1 MKRVLFDVLEMNIA
15 VAVIIVLV
23 GVLAEILRKR
33 YGAGWMKAIWMLLA
47 VRLLIPYNFSLPI
60 TELRF
65 FNSPGFGQE
74 MKTEFSYSDI
84 LVGMWVLGMIICA
97 LYYLIAYI
105 CLHRQWK
112 SNIRPLQNDELEKRI
127 CALQVKYMGKICVSV
142 YESDS
147 ATSPMLLGL
156 LVPKLVMPTHKER
169 WDEKELEFIIAHE
182 ICHYRMKDLWLKMI
196 MLAVSC
202 VNWFNPAVLYM
213 KNQFF
218 YDCELVC
225 DDCVIKNDSNADKE
239 IYSKTLISFAK
250 AEKDELIFMAG
261 LVADKKQIKRRI
273 YYMWENGKL
282 KNGII
287 VFAMVFVLLLGL
299 GVSVSCGYKPQE
311 NSQMF
316 ESGVE
321 NINE

>member
-15 VAVIIVLV
+15 VAIIILFV
-23 GVLAEILRKR
+23 GVLAEILRRR
-33 YGAGWMKAIWMLLA
+33 YGAGWMKVVWMLLA
-47 VRLLIPYNFSLPI
+47 VRLLIPYNFSLPM

-74 MKTEFSYSDI
+74 TKTEFSYSDI
-84 LVGMWVLGMIICA
+84 LTGIWVLGMILCA
-97 LYYLIAYI
+97 VYYLVSYI
-105 CLHRQWK
+105 YLHRQWK
-112 SNIRPLQNDELEKRI
+112 SSLKPLQNEELEKRI
-127 CALQVKYMGKICVSV
+127 HALQVKYMGKICVSV

-156 LVPKLVMPTHKER
+156 FVPKLVMPTHKER

-182 ICHYRMKDLWLKMI
+182 ICHYRMKDLWMKMI

-202 VNWFNPAVLYM
+202 INWFNPAVYYM
-213 KNQFF
+213 KKQFF

-225 DDCVIKNDSNADKE
+225 DDCVLKNYSDADKE
-239 IYSKTLISFAK
+239 IYSKTLLGFARR
-250 AEKDELIFMAG
+250 EKDDLTFVTG
-261 LVADKKQIKRRI
+261 LSADKKQLMRRI
-273 YYMWENGKL
+273 YYMWKNGKL

-287 VFAMVFVLLLGL
+287 VFVMVFVLLLGL

-311 NSQMF
+311 NSQPF
-316 ESGVE
+316 ESVE
-321 NINE
+321 NLNE